1 MRRSSRSR
9 CRPMRQA
16 RALDEPMEPFER
28 LAAQGAMIERLTS
41 DSRRSA
47 PGSAFFAY
55 PGEKADGRSFIP
67 DALRRGASAVLWEA
81 DGFAWRA
88 EWRVPNIAVQNLKQR
103 AGVLASDFNG
113 RPSEQLWMC

>member
-1 MRRSSRSR
+1 MRSRSGWR
-9 CRPMRQA
+9 CRQMRQA

-55 PGEKADGRSFIP
+55 PGEKADGRAYIA
-67 DALRRGASAVLWEA
+67 DAVRRGASAVLWEA
-81 DGFAWRA
+81 EDFGWQADL
-88 EWRVPNIAVQNLKQR
+88 RVPNRAVHCLKQR
-103 AGVLASDFNG
+103 AVVLADDFYG
-113 RPSEQLWMC
+113 RPS

>member
-55 PGEKADGRSFIP
+55 PGEKADGRAYIA
-67 DALRRGASAVLWEA
+67 DAVRRGASPEFWEA
-81 DGFAWRA
+81 PDFVWQADLRLPQVAVHSLKRRA
-88 EWRVPNIAVQNLKQR
+88 RV
-103 AGVLASDFNG
+103 
-113 RPSEQLWMC
+113 